1 MTAASKARKGQQ
13 RPTTLLAGAARAA
26 ARQPLCSPK
35 CLRLRCL
42 LLRPAV
48 RVSAPSSPSSYSHSP
63 SIICRKTGRP
73 RWAGRAAGST
83 QGCVKCGRAFRVC
96 AKTPATPSQPLNT
109 HQAVWPPHGLQL
121 ALLPSSALGRLR
133 VGGQS
138 RLSLCGNLCCLR
150 QHGWRVGV
158 AGCKG
163 EGESASG

>member
-1 MTAASKARKGQQ
+1 MKMDFNTQHTGLCQMWKGIQG
-13 RPTTLLAGAARAA
+13 L
-26 ARQPLCSPK
+26 
-35 CLRLRCL
+35 
-42 LLRPAV
+42 
-48 RVSAPSSPSSYSHSP
+48 SS
-63 SIICRKTGRP
+63 
-73 RWAGRAAGST
+73 
-83 QGCVKCGRAFRVC
+83 

-150 QHGWRVGV
+150 QHGWRDGV